1 MNKNSKKEKREKRH
15 RKVRAKIY
23 GTEDRPRLCIFKSNK
38 HIYAQIINDDKG
50 FTLVFASDLEVN
62 PHTKRGQV
70 AEGDKISKASPR
82 YGVGVKDSKKDKK
95 INLAQKVGELIAN
108 KAKDKKITKVVF
120 DRGGFKYHGRVK
132 ALADEARKQG
142 LQF

>member
-1 MNKNSKKEKREKRH
+1 MNKNSKKEQREKRH

-23 GTEDRPRLCIFKSNK
+23 GTEDSPRLCIFKSNK

-50 FTLVFASDLEVN
+50 FTLVFASDLE
-62 PHTKRGQV
+62 
-70 AEGDKISKASPR
+70 
-82 YGVGVKDSKKDKK
+82 VKDSKKDKK

-120 DRGGFKYHGRVK
+120 DRGGFKYHGQVK
-132 ALADEARKQG
+132 SLADEARKQG

>member
-1 MNKNSKKEKREKRH
+1 MNKNSKKDQREKRH

-50 FTLVFASDLEVN
+50 FTLVFASDLEV
-62 PHTKRGQV
+62 
-70 AEGDKISKASPR
+70 
-82 YGVGVKDSKKDKK
+82 KDSKKEKK
-95 INLAQKVGELIAN
+95 INLAQKVGELITN

>member
-1 MNKNSKKEKREKRH
+1 MNKNSKKDQREKRH

-62 PHTKRGQV
+62 PVEFAERGFN
-70 AEGDKISKASPR
+70 R
-82 YGVGVKDSKKDKK
+82 VKDSKKVKK

-120 DRGGFKYHGRVK
+120 DRGGFKYHGQVK
-132 ALADEARKQG
+132 SLADEARKQG

>member
-1 MNKNSKKEKREKRH
+1 MNKNSKKDQREKRH

-50 FTLVFASDLEVN
+50 FTLVFASDLEV
-62 PHTKRGQV
+62 
-70 AEGDKISKASPR
+70 
-82 YGVGVKDSKKDKK
+82 KDSKKVKK

-108 KAKDKKITKVVF
+108 KAKDKKIMKVVF
-120 DRGGFKYHGRVK
+120 DRGGFKYHGQVK